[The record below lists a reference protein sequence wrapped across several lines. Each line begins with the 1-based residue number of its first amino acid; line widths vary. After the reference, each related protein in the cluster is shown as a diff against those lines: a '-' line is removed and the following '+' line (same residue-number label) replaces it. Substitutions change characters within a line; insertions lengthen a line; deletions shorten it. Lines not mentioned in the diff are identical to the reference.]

1 MIDSTS
7 IHVSTAMGLVE
18 NTKTSLDVPEAL
30 LLSTR
35 LGFLSH
41 EHLVVREWK
50 QELAGWRTGV
60 VMVTLM
66 GSFVKH
72 LFIMLISITL

>member
-1 MIDSTS
+1 MF
-7 IHVSTAMGLVE
+7 V
-18 NTKTSLDVPEAL
+18 
-30 LLSTR
+30 
-35 LGFLSH
+35 
-41 EHLVVREWK
+41 VVRGWK

-60 VMVTLM
+60 VMATLM

>member
-1 MIDSTS
+1 MYILLIVCRCSCY
-7 IHVSTAMGLVE
+7 VVE
-18 NTKTSLDVPEAL
+18 C
-30 LLSTR
+30 
-35 LGFLSH
+35 H
-41 EHLVVREWK
+41 VVRGWK

-60 VMVTLM
+60 VMATLM

>member
-7 IHVSTAMGLVE
+7 NHVGTATRLVG

-35 LGFLSH
+35 LGSLSH
-41 EHLVVREWK
+41 KYLVSINITDSVS
-50 QELAGWRTGV
+50 
-60 VMVTLM
+60 TLYI
-66 GSFVKH
+66 F
-72 LFIMLISITL
+72 